1 MRAWPPESRL
11 TFCSVFRQTASGV
24 RPHQNVNAKDIF
36 GIILR
41 VIGVGYVGYGL
52 HYVLSLGYVAMHHN
66 ASAEW
71 SSFDYLLAGVYY
83 LFIGLCLLRGSRYVV
98 RFAYPREGDDDSRAP

>member
-1 MRAWPPESRL
+1 M
-11 TFCSVFRQTASGV
+11 
-24 RPHQNVNAKDIF
+24 NAKDIF

-52 HYVLSLGYVAMHHN
+52 HYFLSLGYVAMHHN
-66 ASAEW
+66 ASAVW

-83 LFIGLCLLRGSRYVV
+83 LFVGLCLLRGSRYVV
-98 RFAYPREGDDDSRAP
+98 RFAYPREGDDESRAP